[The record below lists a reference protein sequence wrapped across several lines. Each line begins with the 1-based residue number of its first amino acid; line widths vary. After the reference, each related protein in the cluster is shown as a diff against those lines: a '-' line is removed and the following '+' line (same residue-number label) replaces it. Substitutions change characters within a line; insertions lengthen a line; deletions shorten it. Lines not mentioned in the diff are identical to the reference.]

1 MTDIKNLII
10 RLAAALAVFTAAIG
24 CCGLDDPKD
33 DCIVDESA
41 RKVLLLYSAG
51 YNSLRNYLLDDINDL
66 KEGWLPGDVDA

>member
-10 RLAAALAVFTAAIG
+10 RLTAALAVFTAAIG

-33 DCIVDESA
+33 DCIVDESS

-66 KEGWLPGDVDA
+66 K

>member
-51 YNSLRNYLLDDINDL
+51 YNSLRN
-66 KEGWLPGDVDA
+66 